1 VVSPDRWAKDALVV
15 ALDQQRRARGLLL
28 QRVAHLLGT
37 LDRLAVHRPHHIARL
52 DPGAFRGSGHVLGRS
67 IRASSTALS
76 PIMRSSS
83 TSSSR
88 TGTLEREES
97 RQYAAGALGDD

>member
-52 DPGAFRGSGHVLGRS
+52 DPGAFRGSGHVLG
-67 IRASSTALS
+67 
-76 PIMRSSS
+76 
-83 TSSSR
+83 SSR